1 MTQVGSITANGLGRF
16 LASCPRRDCEIQA
29 AADSPSG
36 PCSLLPQ
43 FEYLLDE
50 GRAHYLTSEA

>member
-1 MTQVGSITANGLGRF
+1 MTQVGNIEVNGHERF

-29 AADSPSG
+29 TADSPSG

-43 FEYLLDE
+43 FEYLLHE
-50 GRAHYLTSEA
+50 GRAH